1 MVDSAE
7 MNNVNL
13 IKVKEGG
20 VDRGGWSWMCW
31 TETTER
37 ANKESDHSEKTVGV
51 KEVKFA
57 LAFHR

>member
-20 VDRGGWSWMCW
+20 VDRGGWSWMWW

-37 ANKESDHSEKTVGV
+37 ANKESDHSVRRRRAGGGLDAEP
-51 KEVKFA
+51 
-57 LAFHR
+57 

>member
-20 VDRGGWSWMCW
+20 VDRGGWSWMWW

-37 ANKESDHSEKTVGV
+37 ANKESDHS
-51 KEVKFA
+51 
-57 LAFHR
+57 